1 MAASAQTPLF
11 EKSASHRYALTLTVL
26 AIATTSYGMLQSL
39 ILPALP
45 TLERSL
51 GTSPETGGWIL
62 TAYLTSATVITP
74 VAGRLGDMYGKKRLL
89 IAVLILLCIGCLL
102 SALAKSLTLMLVGR
116 VLQGAVG
123 GLFPLSFGIIRD
135 EFPEDKVEGGIG
147 LIAAIVGLGGGLG
160 IVLSGPIVENL
171 SPQWLFLVP
180 LALGAAAAV
189 ATWLCIQESPDRSPG
204 RVDYSTTALLSGWL
218 TALLLAIT
226 NGPTWG
232 WLNYRLF
239 GLLAVA
245 VIGVVL
251 WVRRELR
258 AEHPLIDIR
267 TLMLRPVWLTNVAS
281 LCLGF
286 GMLSAYILVPDFVQT
301 PSAAGYGFGS
311 SVTQAGIFLVPAN
324 VLMLTIGLGTGAI
337 SRRIGAKRMLAIG
350 ALLSAVA
357 FAGLA
362 LAHGQPLDFYLDA
375 PILGAGIGFSYAA
388 MSNVIV
394 AAVPQSQTGAAT
406 GVNINARTLGSALG
420 SSVVVTILESNLSPG
435 AFPPGGRYVTAFLV
449 CLVML
454 LVAFVVVL
462 AIPVPLRQRLRPRVR
477 PGSAMSR

>member
-1 MAASAQTPLF
+1 MAASAPTPLS
-11 EKSASHRYALTLTVL
+11 EKRASRRSALTLTVL

-39 ILPALP
+39 ILPAPP

-51 GTSPETGGWIL
+51 GTSPVTGGWIL
-62 TAYLTSATVITP
+62 TAYLISATVATP
-74 VAGRLGDMYGKKRLL
+74 LAGRLGDMYGKKRLL
-89 IAVLILLCIGCLL
+89 MAVLMLLCLGCLL

-135 EFPEDKVEGGIG
+135 EFPEDRVEGGIG
-147 LIAAIVGLGGGLG
+147 LIAAIVGLGGGVG

-171 SPQWLFLVP
+171 SPQWLFWVP
-180 LALGAAAAV
+180 LALGAAATV
-189 ATWLCIQESPDRSPG
+189 ATWLCIQESPERSPG
-204 RVDYSTTALLSGWL
+204 RVDYYTTALLSGWL
-218 TALLLAIT
+218 TAILLAIT

-232 WLNYRLF
+232 WLNWRLF
-239 GLLAVA
+239 ALLAVS

-258 AEHPLIDIR
+258 AEQPLIDMR
-267 TLMLRPVWLTNVAS
+267 MLLSRPVWLTNVAS
-281 LCLGF
+281 LFLGF

-301 PSAAGYGFGS
+301 PLAAGYGFGS
-311 SVTQAGIFLVPAN
+311 SVTRAGLFLVPAN
-324 VLMLTIGLGTGAI
+324 ILMLTIGLSTGAI
-337 SRRIGAKRMLAIG
+337 SRRIGAKAMLATG

-362 LAHGQPLDFYLDA
+362 LRHGEPLDFYLDA

-420 SSVVVTILESNLSPG
+420 SSVVVTILESNISPG
-435 AFPPGGRYVTAFLV
+435 AFPPGSRYVTAFLV
-449 CLVML
+449 CLIML

-462 AIPVPLRQRLRPRVR
+462 AIPAPLQQRLRPRVR
-477 PGSAMSR
+477 PGSVISR